1 MAGRVGKLAA
11 STARFFL
18 CDMQGKFRDNIVH
31 FPAILEVNR
40 RLVRRLCC
48 FLFLVLQWGGF
59 FFQVVVDVEVVDA
72 ASFIRLRRLAP

>member
-48 FLFLVLQWGGF
+48 FLFLVLQWGVF
-59 FFQVVVDVEVVDA
+59 F
-72 ASFIRLRRLAP
+72 SKLLSMLKLLMLLPSLG